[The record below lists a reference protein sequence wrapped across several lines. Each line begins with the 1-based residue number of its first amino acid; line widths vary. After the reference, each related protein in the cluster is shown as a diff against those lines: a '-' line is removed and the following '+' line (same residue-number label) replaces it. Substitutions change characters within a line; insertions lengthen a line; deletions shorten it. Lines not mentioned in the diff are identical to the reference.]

1 MSINDMSA
9 DDILR
14 RGMTTD
20 PETFLPLTETTLLIL
35 VALSTTPKH
44 GYAILKEVSTLSDAR
59 ITLST
64 GTLYGAL
71 ERLLDQ
77 QWIERIE
84 AEQNERGRKAYQLTN
99 LGRDVLKAEMQR
111 MEQVLRQ
118 ARLRMAGA
126 TE

>member
-1 MSINDMSA
+1 
-9 DDILR
+9 
-14 RGMTTD
+14 MTTE

-44 GYAILKEVSTLSDAR
+44 GYAILKEVSALSSAR

-77 QWIERIE
+77 QWIERIDE
-84 AEQNERGRKAYQLTN
+84 SAGQNERGRKEYQLTQ
-99 LGRDVLKAEMQR
+99 LGRDVLHAEMTR

-118 ARLRMAGA
+118 AKLRMAGA

>member
-1 MSINDMSA
+1 
-9 DDILR
+9 
-14 RGMTTD
+14 MTTE

-44 GYAILKEVSTLSDAR
+44 GYAILKEVTTLSSSR

-77 QWIERIE
+77 QWIERIDDPSG
-84 AEQNERGRKAYQLTN
+84 QSERGRKAYQLTQ
-99 LGRDVLKAEMQR
+99 LGRDVLKAEMTR